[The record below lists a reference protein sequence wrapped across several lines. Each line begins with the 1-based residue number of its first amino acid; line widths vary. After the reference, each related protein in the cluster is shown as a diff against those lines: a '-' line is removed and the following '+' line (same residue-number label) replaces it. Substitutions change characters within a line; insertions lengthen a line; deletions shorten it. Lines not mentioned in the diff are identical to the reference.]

1 VHLVD
6 ALLLV
11 VGGRVAAGPAA
22 AHGLSATAVY
32 CGGAL
37 DLGTARDAALEPPPA
52 VVAIVLFH
60 HLVDHGA
67 DEVTAQIA
75 AAVDVREAGAD
86 GLLGL
91 LGDLLLV
98 GLGRGVVAFL
108 GRDGG
113 ERGAHREQRQQGEGQ
128 AEAPGPACIVCV
140 FHGVPQLIYRT
151 SAEALSVV

>member
-1 VHLVD
+1 
-6 ALLLV
+6 
-11 VGGRVAAGPAA
+11 
-22 AHGLSATAVY
+22 
-32 CGGAL
+32 
-37 DLGTARDAALEPPPA
+37 
-52 VVAIVLFH
+52 
-60 HLVDHGA
+60 
-67 DEVTAQIA
+67 
-75 AAVDVREAGAD
+75 
-86 GLLGL
+86 GL

-151 SAEALSVV
+151 SAEALSVVSSGNGMVSLRLRNRTSVPVQRPTRCLGLFAAATHCQVAPYTVLPGLKSPPGQAFCARSAVSSAVC